1 MPVSEAYRRLSIK
14 IVTGGFPV
22 YMQRITIFANPEKVG
37 ELRALLIERAKIRQ
51 AAGMRLALTEMVAGS
66 HGPQFTVNVL
76 FNDLAAFEEAR
87 KRDQADGDFQ
97 KFVGKLTS
105 LIRKPNNFDLLE
117 VIVPMPG

>member
-1 MPVSEAYRRLSIK
+1 MH
-14 IVTGGFPV
+14 
-22 YMQRITIFANPEKVG
+22 RITIYPDPEKVA
-37 ELRALLIERAKIRQ
+37 EIRALLIERTKARQ

-66 HGPQFTVNVL
+66 HAPQFAVNIL

-105 LIRKPNNFDLLE
+105 LIRKPNDFDLLE

>member
-1 MPVSEAYRRLSIK
+1 M
-14 IVTGGFPV
+14 

-37 ELRALLIERAKIRQ
+37 ELRALLIERAKARQ
-51 AAGMRLALTEMVAGS
+51 AAGMRLALTEMVAGG

>member
-1 MPVSEAYRRLSIK
+1 M
-14 IVTGGFPV
+14 
-22 YMQRITIFANPEKVG
+22 YMQRITIYANPEKVA
-37 ELRALLIERAKIRQ
+37 EIRALLIERAKARQ
-51 AAGMRLALTEMVAGS
+51 AAGMRLALTEMVAGG

-105 LIRKPNNFDLLE
+105 LIRKPNDFDLLE